1 MPHISHVCRVYVCV
15 REKSYD
21 TIISHTAQPST
32 VSNCYCYQQLVISWA
47 VLIVRGSRE
56 QGRDTQGVGWTER
69 EEERKGL
76 GRDKE
81 GEPECLCCTV

>member
-1 MPHISHVCRVYVCV
+1 MPHISHVLRVYVCV

-21 TIISHTAQPST
+21 TMISHTAQPST

-47 VLIVRGSRE
+47 VLIVRESRE
-56 QGRDTQGVGWTER
+56 QVKDIQGAGWDER
-69 EEERKGL
+69 EEEKKGL
-76 GRDKE
+76 ERDKE

>member
-1 MPHISHVCRVYVCV
+1 MPHISHVLRVYVCV

-47 VLIVRGSRE
+47 VLIVWESRE
-56 QGRDTQGVGWTER
+56 QVKDIQGAGWDER
-69 EEERKGL
+69 EEEKKGL
-76 GRDKE
+76 ERDKE
-81 GEPECLCCTV
+81 GEPECLCCTM